1 MTECK
6 NDNTNCTNLRL
17 RTARKGEFT
26 GKRFFGCYLYPD
38 CLHLIPL
45 HFDGTNMTEEQKE
58 LYRVFYL
65 FVRSNMFIDA
75 TFGVV
80 YFNLKHAAFLDYLLK
95 TDVVYF
101 ADNVEIGFTGAKI
114 YHELFCHLFLIPS
127 LEIKHYLINRP
138 INNTQRVTENGD
150 GSITLHLTI
159 TNNMEIIPLIGY
171 WTPHIKVITPEHLYQ
186 AVVQRISPLIR
197 DYEII

>member
-127 LEIKHYLINRP
+127 LEIKHYLINNFPKTFQNLYVDTVYTIFGIVDDYDTFQVDESKIIEYKDIFSLCNTRE
-138 INNTQRVTENGD
+138 NNF
-150 GSITLHLTI
+150 
-159 TNNMEIIPLIGY
+159 
-171 WTPHIKVITPEHLYQ
+171 
-186 AVVQRISPLIR
+186 
-197 DYEII
+197 